1 MWVDSEWE
9 QIEDF
14 FPVIGP
20 DVTERV
26 ISSVGFEVT
35 QS

>member
-1 MWVDSEWE
+1 MWTDGEWE

-20 DVTERV
+20 DVMERV
-26 ISSVGFEVT
+26 ISSVKFEVT